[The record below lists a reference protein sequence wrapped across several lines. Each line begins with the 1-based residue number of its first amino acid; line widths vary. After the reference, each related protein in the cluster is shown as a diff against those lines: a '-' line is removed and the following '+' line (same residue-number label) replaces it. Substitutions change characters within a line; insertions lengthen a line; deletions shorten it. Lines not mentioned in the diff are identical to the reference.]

1 MSELRVTNT
10 DAEWS
15 PKHYGPIVGVFCA
28 MYMINQ
34 AIVMKMITIGGI
46 TITAGI
52 FTFPLCAIIT
62 DLLTEVY
69 GFNRARRA
77 LWTVVVCTFLYAIFT
92 QLAIA
97 LPPASFWPHQ
107 EAFTTIFALGP
118 RIAVAGAAAWIVGE
132 LTNSYVMSKLKIMQN
147 ANHPPIRFIGS
158 TVVGQFFDS
167 LVFFGLAF
175 VGTMPLPQLGLLIFT
190 AWMFKIGY
198 EIIALPLSVPAAK
211 WLKKLEGVEH
221 FDRQKISAV

>member
-1 MSELRVTNT
+1 MSELRVTGT

-15 PKHYGPIVGVFCA
+15 PKHYGPLVGMFCA

-34 AIVMKMITIGGI
+34 AIVMKMITIGDI

-52 FTFPLCAIIT
+52 FTFPLCCIIT

-77 LWTVVVCTFLYAIFT
+77 LWTVVFCTFLFAFFT
-92 QLAIA
+92 QLAIV
-97 LPPASFWPHQ
+97 LPPAAFWPHQ
-107 EAFTTIFALGP
+107 EAFATIFALGP
-118 RIAVAGAAAWIVGE
+118 RIAIAGAAAWIVGE
-132 LTNSYVMSKLKIMQN
+132 LINSFVMSKLKIKQN
-147 ANHPPIRFIGS
+147 ADYPAVRFIGS

-167 LVFFGLAF
+167 LVFFTVAF
-175 VGTMPLPQLGLLIFT
+175 LGTMPLSNLLGIMLT
-190 AWMFKIGY
+190 AWAMKIGY

-221 FDRQKISAV
+221 FDRQKISAI